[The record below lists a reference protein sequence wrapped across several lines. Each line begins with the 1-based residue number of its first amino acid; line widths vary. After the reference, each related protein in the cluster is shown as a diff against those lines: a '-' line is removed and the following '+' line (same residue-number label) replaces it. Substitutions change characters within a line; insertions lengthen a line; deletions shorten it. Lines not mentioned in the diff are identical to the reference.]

1 MSERFPGNFVRHAE
15 LPPSQAEQPA
25 PARASRVVAV
35 HDPHAPTAATRQ
47 EAVPILGKGHRGEDF
62 VQEME
67 APAFD
72 HSSYAFHQ
80 PQVRQPVDVVE
91 IPRRA
96 PVRPSETAAGR
107 RLAAAMQADAA
118 RHPPA
123 APVSAPAD
131 ASLRRDLDALTE
143 QVMRLAASIDKL
155 TQIAAP
161 RSRGRRR

>member
-47 EAVPILGKGHRGEDF
+47 EAVPILGKGHRGEAF
-62 VQEME
+62 LEQME
-67 APAFD
+67 APPID

-118 RHPPA
+118 RHRPPA
-123 APVSAPAD
+123 PASALQD
-131 ASLRRDLDALTE
+131 ASLREDLDALTAR
-143 QVMRLAASIDKL
+143 VADLAAGIEELK
-155 TQIAAP
+155 QIMSR
-161 RSRGRRR
+161 RSRGPRK